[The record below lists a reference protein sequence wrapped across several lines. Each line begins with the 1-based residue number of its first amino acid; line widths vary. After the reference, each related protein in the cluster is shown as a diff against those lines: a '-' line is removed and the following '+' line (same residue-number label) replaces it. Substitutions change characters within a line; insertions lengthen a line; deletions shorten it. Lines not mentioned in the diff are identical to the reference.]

1 MILLRGQYETAQLGA
16 AIIVYVIMFLCGCN
30 VVTFHYVPDLPTVL
44 FLYTLVLL
52 SHHLRVLFLRPV
64 QNTWQ
69 FLLELAGA
77 YVISQLAIL
86 IIWESFYAV
95 LDLCRMSLES
105 TVLFQNIF
113 HISPTLFFHLRHDP
127 IYLLKLMVAVY
138 SAIKMTVLTKA
149 NEYAMACCRTMSY
162 YEEEDI
168 MQELR
173 NAANTKNV
181 QPNRTRATSRAMPQS
196 RKATPAYGRQRSQ
209 SRRR

>member
-1 MILLRGQYETAQLGA
+1 MILIRGQYETAQLGA

-77 YVISQLAIL
+77 YFISQLAIL

-105 TVLFQNIF
+105 TVFFQKIF

-162 YEEEDI
+162 YEEED
-168 MQELR
+168 MQIVR
-173 NAANTKNV
+173 NAATMKNV
-181 QPNRTRATSRAMPQS
+181 NPNRTRATSRAKPRS
-196 RKATPAYGRQRSQ
+196 RKATPAYRRQRSQ